1 MLFFGIVWS
10 LVCLVFDGVSL
21 HLLLKQWAAG
31 SHAVAAGQIVSSGVI
46 SRTDE
51 NGESYA
57 AEFVYTYAVGGKQY
71 QGRLERY
78 GAIQFFQQASRAA
91 AEAKKLPAGTAVSI
105 YYNPKDPQDAILYPG
120 ADGKD
125 YMFFF
130 ILMPFNALML
140 HLWGSGARALQ
151 RAISKRTAGGVP
163 VVRTP
168 LEVRLRLVYIS
179 PLSYGLIASTG
190 VWFPLLIF
198 VWILGTADGGPV
210 LTANVMTLAAGLA
223 VGLWRWQKNRA
234 GEFDLILNEK
244 EGFLEL
250 PAGSGRD
257 RRTTI
262 RQKDV
267 KAVGVE
273 VKEQSEGSEDSHVTC
288 SVGLRLSRASR
299 WEIVCDWLNREESA
313 ELADWLCEQLHVP
326 REPDLGAGG
335 ATVQAPAV

>member
-10 LVCLVFDGVSL
+10 LICLVFDGVSL
-21 HLLLKQWAAG
+21 HHLLKQREAD
-31 SHAVAAGQIVSSGVI
+31 SHAVAAGEIVSSTVVGHP
-46 SRTDE
+46 DE
-51 NGESYA
+51 DGESYT
-57 AEFVYTYAVGGKQY
+57 AEFVYTYEVGDKKY
-71 QGRLERY
+71 QGHLERY
-78 GAIQFFQQASRAA
+78 GAVQHFRQDSRAA

-105 YYNPKDPQDAILYPG
+105 YYNPQNPSDSILHPG
-120 ADGKD
+120 VDGKD
-125 YMFFF
+125 YMAFF
-130 ILMPFNALML
+130 ILMPFNAIML
-140 HLWGSGARALQ
+140 YFWEYGSRALQ
-151 RAISKRTAGGVP
+151 RASFRRIAGGVP
-163 VVRTP
+163 VIYTP
-168 LEVRLRLVYIS
+168 LEVRLRLVHIS
-179 PLSYGLIASTG
+179 PLTYGLIASAG
-190 VWFPLLIF
+190 VWFLFLIII
-198 VWILGTADGGPV
+198 WILGGPARAPM
-210 LTANVMTLAAGLA
+210 LTAGLMTLASGLA
-223 VGLWRWQKNRA
+223 VGLWRWQKSFA

-244 EGFLEL
+244 KGFLVL

-273 VKEQSEGSEDSHVTC
+273 INEHEADSEDSKLSY
-288 SVGLRLSRASR
+288 SVGLRLHSASR